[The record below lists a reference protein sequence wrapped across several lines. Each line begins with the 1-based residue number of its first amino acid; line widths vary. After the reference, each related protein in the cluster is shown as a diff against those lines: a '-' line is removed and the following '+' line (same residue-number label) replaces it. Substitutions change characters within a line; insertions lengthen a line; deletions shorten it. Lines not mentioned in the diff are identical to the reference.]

1 MKKLIPICVLIL
13 ASSFASTQ
21 NAVAAPTFTIQNEVH
36 NCNGL
41 SNGSFDI
48 VVTAVTGG
56 TTLTIEVWV
65 LGEADPFINQT
76 IAMPAFPYTLSV
88 TSLASSDYVIR
99 VRTNGGPAPLASTK
113 TSFIGDFTVDLVS
126 TTNNSEP
133 TCTTP
138 SGAIDVTTSGFS
150 PAGPIIYTWTGPG
163 GPYNTEDLTGL
174 RGGDYSLSYTDG
186 TTTCTLGPI
195 HIDDPVIT
203 PFTISSPDVSLCPG
217 DDLIVNVS
225 VSDIGV
231 TYEAL
236 EVNTVLAT
244 GAGSGGLLAITVP
257 GLAVGNHTI
266 RVRAYQGTCT
276 GIYNNSPNLDVVVN
290 PTPAAPTVTSP
301 VNYCHLATAVPL
313 TATGSNLLWYTA
325 AVGGVGSSTAP
336 TPSTSA
342 VGTTSYFVSQTL
354 LGCESPRAQ
363 IDVNVIALPAAPTVS
378 SPVTYCQNDTAIP
391 LTATGSNLL
400 WYTVASGGVGSAIA
414 PTPSTTTAGTT
425 SYYVSQTVNGCEG
438 PRANINVVVNPT
450 PAAPGVTSPVTYCQG
465 AASVQLTATGSNL
478 LWYTV
483 ASGGVGSGTAPTP
496 STASPGTTS
505 YYVSQTSLG
514 CEGPRAQI
522 DVVVNPTPA
531 APAVTT
537 PVNYCHNATAVPL
550 TATGSNLLW
559 YTVAVGGVG
568 SSTAPTPSTSSVG
581 TTSYY
586 VSQSLLG
593 CESPR
598 AQIDVNVIALPA
610 APTVTTPVTYCQ
622 NDSAVPLTATGSNLL
637 WYTVASGGTGSAIAP
652 TPSTTAAGT
661 TSYYVSQTVNGCE
674 GPRAN
679 INVVVNPTPAAPGVT
694 SPVNYC
700 HNATAIPLTATGSNL
715 LWYTV
720 PSGGAGSGTAPTP
733 LTTSVGTT
741 SYYVSQTLLGCEG
754 PRAQIDV
761 IVNPIPAAPTVSTPV
776 TYCHNASSAPLT
788 ATGSNLLWYTA
799 AVGGVGSSTA
809 PTPSTGTVGTTSYY
823 VSQTLLGCES
833 PRAQIDV
840 DIIALPAAP
849 GVTTPVTYCQNDA
862 AAQLTATGTNLL
874 WYTVAVGGSGTA
886 TAPTPSTTASG
897 TTSYYVSQTVNNCE
911 GPRAQIE
918 VVVNPTPALPGVTS
932 PVTYCQNDPAAQLT
946 ATGSNLLWY
955 TTSSGGVGSG
965 TAPTPLTTAP
975 GTTSYYVSQTLLGCE
990 GPRAQIDVVVNP
1002 TPALPG
1008 VTTPV
1013 AYCHN
1018 ATAVPL
1024 TATGSNLLW
1033 YTVAVGGVG
1042 SSTAPTPLT
1051 GTVGTT
1057 SYYVS
1062 QTLLGCEGPRA
1073 QIDVD
1078 VIALPAAPGVTS
1090 PVTYCQ
1096 NDAATQLTATGT
1108 NLLWYTVAV
1117 GGTGSATAPTPSTT
1131 AAGTTTYY
1139 VSQTVTGC
1147 EGPRSQID
1155 VVVNSTPSLPGVTSP
1170 VTYCQNDAATQ
1181 LAATGSNLL
1190 WYTVASGGV
1199 GSGTAPT
1206 PVTTSAGT
1214 TSYFVS
1220 QTLLGCEGPRA
1231 QIDVVVNPTPAV
1243 PTVSSPVNYCH
1254 NATAVPLTATGS
1266 NLLWY
1271 TVAVG
1276 GVGSSTAPTPL
1287 TGTVGT
1293 TSYYVSQTLL
1303 GCEGPRAQIDVNVI
1317 ALPAAPTVTSPVT
1330 YCQNDAAGALTATGS
1345 NLLWYTVAVGGA
1357 GVAVAPTPSTTAAG
1371 TTSYYVSQTVG
1382 GCEGPRAQIDVVVN
1396 PQPIAPAVTF
1406 APSALCVGDVINA
1419 PTITAPVGGST
1430 YSWYSDIALT
1440 SLITTGTSP
1449 SNATLGF
1456 SSAAPNTTTV
1466 YVRETNS
1473 FTCNGPAT
1481 AVTLTVNA
1489 IPVLVTGQT
1498 KTICS
1503 GSNVGFEILLNPANQ
1518 PPGTT
1523 FSWPDP
1529 DGAGPATAGAN
1540 VPMGSA
1546 GTIHINDVLVNSS
1559 APLTVT
1565 YVVTASVSVCSSS
1578 VENINIIVEASPTAS
1593 AGSDNTVCSGLV
1605 YPLAGASVG
1614 GAAATGAWS
1623 IVTSP
1628 GGGDGVLSSTAQVAA
1643 PSSVTFSATVAGSY
1657 TLRLTTDDPA
1667 GTCVSVT
1674 DDVIITITPVP
1685 VVLPGQT
1692 KTVCGEVDMEILLSP
1707 LNQPANTVFNW
1718 PDPDGA
1724 GPASAGVNVA
1734 MGAAGTL
1741 HITDVLSNPTLAD
1754 VTVTYQVTPSVG
1766 SCQGVQENIVVT
1778 VRTGPDLVSPQTKTI
1793 CSGDNVN
1800 YEILISPANTPAG
1813 VKFSWPDPD
1822 GTGSG
1827 TSQLNVLADPA
1838 GTAHITDVLYNG
1850 TGAPIH
1856 VIYSII
1862 AESPSGCRG
1871 VPRDIDITVNPGAV
1885 VEAGPGQSICA
1896 TGTATLAGSSIGGLA
1911 TVGTWSIAAAPAGGD
1926 GALSV
1931 TTATATPSSVTFTAT
1946 IPGNYT
1952 LRLTTD
1958 DPAGSCVSVIDEV
1971 VITVR
1976 TLNDPACAGIIIG
1989 TGDCTTVVI
1998 TPKPSPATCS
2008 NSDGS
2013 IIFTIKPFIPA
2024 VLTTEVRIDI
2034 IGISPSNN
2042 TVART
2047 VHNDSTF
2054 NNLPVGVYDYTIEYG
2069 DPSCIKTGQVTID
2082 RSGTVGVPT
2091 FSNPVD
2097 PVCFGPP
2104 SGSVTINVAGETG
2117 NPLQWSVDGTN
2128 WSTFIAGNTVTSIPG
2143 GTNIISV
2150 RKNSSDP
2157 CASGA
2162 TITLATPTQ
2171 ITTTLTSSN
2180 ATCAN
2185 NDGSITL
2192 TAVTG
2197 GTGPYS
2203 FTLNGTA
2210 VVIPPTNMLGGL
2222 TAATYNL
2229 IVTDA
2234 LGCNRTFT
2242 TSISFPG
2249 YVAHTVPVIA
2259 DPDCNGGGT
2268 NGLISLQITSSGS
2281 YQFGITTDPIAEP
2294 ATYNSVGGNQITV
2307 NNLANGV
2314 YAIWIKP
2321 LGTGTQC
2328 ATKIDD
2334 LGVSGVYSVNFL
2346 STYTD
2351 VVCLSDQG
2359 TIQLTDISGAPS
2371 TGFTYSLTNTS
2382 NNAVT
2387 TGSITAS
2394 QALAPFTITNI
2405 NPGSYSLRVLQDQ
2418 SALVACTA
2426 PISSQPV
2433 NFQVDGPTAALDTL
2447 SVTRKVSYPDL
2458 ATGTARV
2465 VINPSGKAPYTA
2477 RLELIQSNYPGQDYL
2492 QDWTGVPLNAQTLD
2506 FELTFD
2512 HLYSGGYEL
2521 RVADDVGC
2529 EKIYTFTIG
2538 TDQTLMVPN
2547 IFTPNGDGVNE
2558 VFYIRNLPDNT
2569 SLIITNRWGKEVYSS
2584 SAYTNDWNGGDIVD
2598 GVYYYRLGI
2607 PGQAITGWVEILR
2620 GQ

>member
-1 MKKLIPICVLIL
+1 MKKLIPICILIL
-13 ASSFASTQ
+13 AASFASTQ
-21 NAVAAPTFTIQNEVH
+21 NVDAAPTFVIQNEVH
-36 NCNGL
+36 NCNGQ

-48 VVTAVTGG
+48 FVTAVTGG

-88 TSLASSDYVIR
+88 SSLASADYVVR

-113 TSFIGDFTVDLVS
+113 TSFIGDFTVDLAS

-138 SGAIDVTTSGFS
+138 NGAIDVTTSGFS
-150 PAGPIIYTWTGPG
+150 PAGPITYTWTGPG
-163 GPYNTEDLTGL
+163 GPYNTEDITGL
-174 RGGDYSLSYTDG
+174 TGGDYQLSYTDG
-186 TTTCTLGPI
+186 TTTCSLGPI

-203 PFTISSPDVSLCPG
+203 PFTISSADVSLCPG
-217 DDLIVNVS
+217 DNLSVSVS
-225 VSDIGV
+225 VSDISV

-236 EVNTVLAT
+236 EVNTVLTSAP
-244 GAGSGGLLAITVP
+244 GNGGLLVLTVP

-290 PTPAAPTVTSP
+290 PTPAAPTVSSP
-301 VNYCHLATAVPL
+301 VVYCHNSTPVQL
-313 TATGSNLLWYTA
+313 TATGSSLLWYTA

-336 TPSTSA
+336 TPSTGT
-342 VGTTSYFVSQTL
+342 VGTTSYYVSQTV

-363 IDVNVIALPAAPTVS
+363 IDVNVIALPAAPTVT
-378 SPVTYCQNDTAIP
+378 SPVTYCQNASAVP
-391 LTATGSNLL
+391 LTATGTNLL
-400 WYTVASGGVGSAIA
+400 WYTVASGGVGSGVA
-414 PTPSTTTAGTT
+414 PTPSTTASGTT

-450 PAAPGVTSPVTYCQG
+450 PVAPGVSSPVTYCQN
-465 AASVQLTATGSNL
+465 AASVPLTATGSNL

-483 ASGGVGSGTAPTP
+483 SSGGVGTGTAPTP
-496 STASPGTTS
+496 STGTPGTTS
-505 YYVSQTSLG
+505 YYVSQTVLG
-514 CEGPRAQI
+514 CEGPRAQV

-531 APAVTT
+531 TPAVTS
-537 PVNYCHNATAVPL
+537 PVNYCHNASAVPL
-550 TATGSNLLW
+550 SATGSSLLW

-568 SSTAPTPSTSSVG
+568 SSTAPTPSTTSVG

-586 VSQSLLG
+586 VTQTLLN
-593 CESPR
+593 CESLR

-610 APTVTTPVTYCQ
+610 APAVSSPVTYCQ

-637 WYTVASGGTGSAIAP
+637 WYTVASGGTSSAIAP
-652 TPSTTAAGT
+652 TPSTTVAGT

-700 HNATAIPLTATGSNL
+700 HNATAVALTATGSNL
-715 LWYTV
+715 LWYSV
-720 PSGGAGSGTAPTP
+720 PSGGVGNGAAPVPATN
-733 LTTSVGTT
+733 TVGTT

-761 IVNPIPAAPTVSTPV
+761 IVNPIPAAPTVTTPV
-776 TYCHNASSAPLT
+776 TYCHNATPVPLT
-788 ATGSNLLWYTA
+788 ASGSNLLWYTV
-799 AVGGVGSSTA
+799 AVGGASSSTA

-833 PRAQIDV
+833 PRAQI
-840 DIIALPAAP
+840 
-849 GVTTPVTYCQNDA
+849 N
-862 AAQLTATGTNLL
+862 
-874 WYTVAVGGSGTA
+874 
-886 TAPTPSTTASG
+886 
-897 TTSYYVSQTVNNCE
+897 
-911 GPRAQIE
+911 
-918 VVVNPTPALPGVTS
+918 
-932 PVTYCQNDPAAQLT
+932 
-946 ATGSNLLWY
+946 
-955 TTSSGGVGSG
+955 
-965 TAPTPLTTAP
+965 
-975 GTTSYYVSQTLLGCE
+975 
-990 GPRAQIDVVVNP
+990 
-1002 TPALPG
+1002 
-1008 VTTPV
+1008 
-1013 AYCHN
+1013 
-1018 ATAVPL
+1018 
-1024 TATGSNLLW
+1024 
-1033 YTVAVGGVG
+1033 
-1042 SSTAPTPLT
+1042 
-1051 GTVGTT
+1051 
-1057 SYYVS
+1057 
-1062 QTLLGCEGPRA
+1062 
-1073 QIDVD
+1073 VD

-1096 NDAATQLTATGT
+1096 NDVAAQLTATGT
-1108 NLLWYTVAV
+1108 GLLWYTVAV
-1117 GGTGSATAPTPSTT
+1117 GGSGNATAPTPSTT
-1131 AAGTTTYY
+1131 AAGTTDHY
-1139 VSQTVTGC
+1139 VSQTVNGC
-1147 EGPRSQID
+1147 EGPRAQIS
-1155 VVVNSTPSLPGVTSP
+1155 VVVNPTPALPGVTSP
-1170 VTYCQNDAATQ
+1170 ITYCQNAAAVPLT
-1181 LAATGSNLL
+1181 ATGSNLL

-1199 GSGTAPT
+1199 GTGTAPT
-1206 PVTTSAGT
+1206 PATTASGT

-1231 QIDVVVNPTPAV
+1231 QIDVVVNPTPAA
-1243 PTVSSPVNYCH
+1243 PAVSSPVDYCH

-1271 TVAVG
+1271 TAAAG
-1276 GVGSSTAPTPL
+1276 GSGSSTAPTPL

-1293 TSYYVSQTLL
+1293 TSHYVSQTLL
-1303 GCEGPRAQIDVNVI
+1303 GCEGPRAQIVVNVV
-1317 ALPAAPTVTSPVT
+1317 ALPAAPGVTTPVTYCQNDVAAQLTATGAGLLWYTVAVGGSGSATAPTPSTTAAATTSYYVSQTVTGCEGPRSQIEVVVNPTPALPGVTSPVT
-1330 YCQNDAAGALTATGS
+1330 YCQNDVATQLAATGSNLLWYTTASGGMGSATAPTPGTASAGTTSFFVSQTLLACEGPRAQIDVVVNPTPTAPTVTSPVNYCHNSTAVPLTASGS

-1357 GVAVAPTPSTTAAG
+1357 GSSTAPTPSTGTVGTTAYYVSQTLLGCESPRAQINVDVIALPAAPGVTTPVTYCQNDVAAQLTATGTNLLWYTVSVGGSGTATAPTPSTTAAG
-1371 TTSYYVSQTVG
+1371 TTVYYVSQTVG
-1382 GCEGPRAQIDVVVN
+1382 GCEGSRAQIDVVVN
-1396 PQPIAPAVTF
+1396 PQPAAPAVTF
-1406 APSALCVGDVINA
+1406 TPSSLCVGDPINA
-1419 PTITAPVGGST
+1419 PTITTPVGGST
-1430 YSWYSDIALT
+1430 YSWYSDLALT
-1440 SLITTGTSP
+1440 SLITTGTAP
-1449 SNATLGF
+1449 ANGTLGF

-1473 FTCNGPAT
+1473 FACNGPAT
-1481 AVTLTVNA
+1481 AVSLTVNA
-1489 IPVLVTGQT
+1489 IPVIVAGQT

-1503 GSNVGFEILLNPANQ
+1503 GSNVGLEILLNPANQ

-1529 DGAGPATAGAN
+1529 DGSGPATAGVN
-1540 VPMGSA
+1540 VPMGTA
-1546 GTIHINDVLVNSS
+1546 GTLHINDVLVNTG

-1565 YVVTASVSVCSSS
+1565 YVVTASVSVCSSAP
-1578 VENINIIVEASPTAS
+1578 ENIDVIVDAAPTVS
-1593 AGSDNTVCSGLV
+1593 AGNDVATCSGVAYTLT
-1605 YPLAGASVG
+1605 GATVG
-1614 GAAATGAWS
+1614 GAASTGAWS
-1623 IVTSP
+1623 IISSP
-1628 GGGDGVLSSTAQVAA
+1628 AGGDGVLSSTSQVAA
-1643 PSSVTFSATVAGSY
+1643 PAGETFTASISGNYS
-1657 TLRLTTDDPA
+1657 LRLTTNDPA
-1667 GTCVSVT
+1667 GTCVASS
-1674 DDVIITITPVP
+1674 DDVVVTITAKPVIA
-1685 VVLPGQT
+1685 PGQT
-1692 KTVCGEVDMEILLSP
+1692 KTVCGDVDMEILQSP

-1718 PDPDGA
+1718 PDPDGS

-1734 MGAAGTL
+1734 MGPAGTL

-1766 SCQGVQENIVVT
+1766 ACQGVQEDIVIT
-1778 VRTGPDLVSPQTKTI
+1778 VRTGPELLSPQAKTI

-1800 YEILISPANTPAG
+1800 YEILINPANTPAG

-1822 GTGSG
+1822 GAGSG
-1827 TSQLNVLADPA
+1827 TSQLNILADPA

-1885 VEAGPGQSICA
+1885 VEAGTAQSICA
-1896 TGTATLAGSSIGGLA
+1896 TGSATLSGSSIGGLA
-1911 TVGTWSIAAAPAGGD
+1911 TVGTWSIISAPAGGD
-1926 GALSV
+1926 GVLSA
-1931 TTATATPSSVTFTAT
+1931 TTATATPASVTFTAT

-1958 DPAGSCVSVIDEV
+1958 DPAGSCVGVTDDV

-1998 TPKPSPATCS
+1998 TPKPSPATCT

-2104 SGSVTINVAGETG
+2104 SGTVTINVAGETG

-2128 WSTFIAGNTVTSIPG
+2128 WSTFIAGNSVTGIPA

-2150 RKNSSDP
+2150 RKNSTDP

-2162 TITLATPTQ
+2162 TLTLATPTQ
-2171 ITTTLTSSN
+2171 ISTTVTPAN

-2192 TAVTG
+2192 TPVTG

-2210 VVIPPTNMLGGL
+2210 IVIPPGNVIGGL
-2222 TAATYNL
+2222 TAANYNL

-2234 LGCNRTFT
+2234 VGCNRTFT
-2242 TSISFPG
+2242 TNITFPG
-2249 YVAHTVPVIA
+2249 YVGHSVPVIS
-2259 DPDCNGGGT
+2259 DPDCAGGGT
-2268 NGLISLQITSSGS
+2268 NGVISMQITGTGS

-2294 ATYNSVGGNQITV
+2294 AAYTSVGGNQITV

-2321 LGTGTQC
+2321 LGTGGEC
-2328 ATKIDD
+2328 ATKVSD
-2334 LGVSGVYSVNFL
+2334 LDVSGVYSVSFL

-2351 VVCLSDQG
+2351 VVCLTDQG
-2359 TIQLTDISGAPS
+2359 TIQLTDITGAPS
-2371 TGFTYSLTNTS
+2371 TDYTYSLTNTS
-2382 NNAVT
+2382 NNTVT

-2394 QALAPFTITNI
+2394 QALAPFTLSNI
-2405 NPGSYSLRVLQDQ
+2405 NPGSYSLRVMQDQ
-2418 SALVACTA
+2418 SALVACSA
-2426 PISSQPV
+2426 PISSPPV
-2433 NFQVDGPTAALDTL
+2433 TFVVDGPTASLDTL

-2465 VINPSGKAPYTA
+2465 VINPSGKDPYSA
-2477 RLELIQSNYPGQDYL
+2477 RLELIQPNYPGQEFL
-2492 QDWTGVPLNAQTLD
+2492 QDWTAIPLNAQTLD
-2506 FELTFD
+2506 FELMFD
-2512 HLYSGGYEL
+2512 HLYTGSYEL

-2529 EKIYTFTIG
+2529 EKIYALTIG

-2558 VFYIRNLPDNT
+2558 VFYIRNLPENST
-2569 SLIITNRWGKEVYSS
+2569 LLITNRWGKEVYSS
-2584 SAYTNDWNGGDIVD
+2584 NAYNNDWTGGDIVD

-2620 GQ
+2620 R